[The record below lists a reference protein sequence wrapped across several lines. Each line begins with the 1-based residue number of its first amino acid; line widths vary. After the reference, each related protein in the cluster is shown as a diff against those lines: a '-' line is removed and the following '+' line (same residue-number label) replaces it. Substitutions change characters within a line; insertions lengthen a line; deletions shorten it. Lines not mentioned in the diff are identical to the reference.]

1 MTSCYMYKDYMT
13 MAKMSQLLNK
23 GEEDYY
29 MAKANE
35 LRDII
40 NKQFFHSDSGYYANK
55 TQLSYAL
62 PLYIGIVPAE
72 YEHKVAANL
81 AESIRQ
87 NNYSLDFGF
96 IGSAI
101 VPQVLSDYGYNEVMY
116 QMATKTTMP
125 SYGYWI
131 KEWNATTLFE
141 AWDVNRNIGDA
152 SLNHPSMGSISAWMM
167 KSLAGINIATDAVAF
182 ERIVIKPSFIKEL
195 NYVKASHQSVR
206 GAIAS
211 QWERKGDMIE
221 LRVVIPANTT
231 ATVVLPDRKHEVGG
245 GVHFFTITG

>member
-1 MTSCYMYKDYMT
+1 
-13 MAKMSQLLNK
+13 MAKMSQLLHK
-23 GEEDYY
+23 GEEGDYI
-29 MAKANE
+29 AKANL
-35 LRDII
+35 LRKII
-40 NKQFFHSDSGYYANK
+40 NQQFFHSDSGYYANK

-72 YEHKVAANL
+72 YKQKVAENL

-101 VPQVLSDYGYNEVMY
+101 VPQVLSDYSYNDVMY
-116 QMATKTTMP
+116 QLATKTSMP

-152 SLNHPSMGSISAWMM
+152 SLNHPSVGCISAWMM
-167 KSLAGINIATDAVAF
+167 KSLAGINIAPDAVAF
-182 ERIVIKPSFIKEL
+182 EKIVIKPAFIKEL
-195 NYVKASHQSVR
+195 NYVKASHQSIR
-206 GAIAS
+206 GAISS
-211 QWERKGDMIE
+211 QWERKGSVIK
-221 LRVVIPANTT
+221 LRVVIPANTI
-231 ATVVLPDRKHEVGG
+231 ATVELPDRSIEVGG
-245 GVHFFTITG
+245 GVHLFSIKG